1 MGELITSRQAAA
13 VLSGLLGEKV
23 DARLVGAMANR
34 LQRYGVEVGVPVE
47 ESRGGWVS
55 GDDLDRIEGELRQ
68 RRAGF
73 ENVLERTKHFEA
85 VVWGADGREVRMAL
99 PYPRTWQHTRQEWIE
114 SVPSEITTW
123 EWPTGRCTGRLLLAG
138 ARNGMPLYRWYGIE
152 GN

>member
-1 MGELITSRQAAA
+1 MTGLITSRQAAA
-13 VLSGLLGEKV
+13 VLTARLGEKV

-34 LQRYGVEVGVPVE
+34 LQRYGVEVSAPVE

-85 VVWGADGREVRMAL
+85 AVETSDGRWVRMAL
-99 PYPRTWQHTRQEWIE
+99 PYRRTWQHTRQEWIE
-114 SVPSEITTW
+114 EIPSAIETY
-123 EWPTGRCTGRLLLAG
+123 EWPTGERTGTLVHVG
-138 ARNGMPLYRWYGIE
+138 EDGEWVLYRWQRIE
-152 GN
+152 GD